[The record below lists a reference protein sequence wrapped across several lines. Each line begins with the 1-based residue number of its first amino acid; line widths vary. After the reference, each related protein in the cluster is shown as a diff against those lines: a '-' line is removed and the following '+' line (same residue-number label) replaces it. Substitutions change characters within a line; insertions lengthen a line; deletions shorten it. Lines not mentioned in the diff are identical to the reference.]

1 MLESDYVKSCKRIMD
16 ELLFAEVTKNLF
28 PFSRPTIEEYQR
40 QLEHMLERLREQET
54 KRQQDA
60 DAS

>member
-16 ELLFAEVTKNLF
+16 ELLLAEVTKNLF
-28 PFSRPTIEEYQR
+28 PFSRPAIEEYQR
-40 QLEHMLERLREQET
+40 KLEHMLEHLREQET